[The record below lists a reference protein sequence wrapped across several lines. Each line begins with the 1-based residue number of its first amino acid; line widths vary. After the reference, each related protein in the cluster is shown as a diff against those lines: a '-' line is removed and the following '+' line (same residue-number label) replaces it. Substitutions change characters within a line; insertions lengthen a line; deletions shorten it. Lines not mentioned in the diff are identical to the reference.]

1 MGSRA
6 SRSWSGRPTG
16 LVVAGAGIARSL
28 VVAVFVFGVVVVVG
42 VGGTAVLSARQRP
55 RISPHEIHE
64 FDAGGCH
71 VTFNYGRPSKR
82 GRQIWGGLVPWGH
95 WWMPGA
101 DEATIV
107 TTSKAITLE
116 GLAVPAGS
124 HTLYMLPDASASE
137 LVVSNEVGQFHTQYH
152 PDRNLGQVRLA
163 LKHLDAPL
171 GPVEEMTFTVEP
183 EASGGR
189 LTLSWDDRAYSAG
202 FVVR

>member
-1 MGSRA
+1 VGSRA
-6 SRSWSGRPTG
+6 SDWLPGRPTVP
-16 LVVAGAGIARSL
+16 VVVG
-28 VVAVFVFGVVVVVG
+28 AVFGLSFVVVVSLVA
-42 VGGTAVLSARQRP
+42 GGTAAWSARQRP

-82 GRQIWGGLVPWGH
+82 GREIWGGLVPWGH

-101 DEATIV
+101 DEATII

-116 GLAVPAGS
+116 GLTVPAGS
-124 HTLYMLPDASASE
+124 HTLYMLPDESASD

-152 PDRNLGQVRLA
+152 PERNLGQVKLA
-163 LKHLDAPL
+163 LRHLDS
-171 GPVEEMTFTVEP
+171 PVEEMTFAVEP

-189 LTLSWDDRAYSAG
+189 LTLSWDDRAYWVS

>member
-1 MGSRA
+1 MREPA
-6 SRSWSGRPTG
+6 SHWQLEGPTRP
-16 LVVAGAGIARSL
+16 
-28 VVAVFVFGVVVVVG
+28 VVVG
-42 VGGTAVLSARQRP
+42 AVLVFSLLVAVVLVAGGTAALSVRQRP

-101 DEATIV
+101 DEATII
-107 TTSKAITLE
+107 TTSKAIALE

-124 HTLYMLPDASASE
+124 HTLYLLPDEAGSN

-152 PDRNLGQVRLA
+152 PDRNLGQVKLA
-163 LKHLDAPL
+163 LKHLEPAL
-171 GPVEEMTFTVEP
+171 EVEEMTFTVEP

-189 LTLSWDDRAYSAG
+189 LILSWDDRAYSAG

>member
-1 MGSRA
+1 VRAAEGSSAVGSRA
-6 SRSWSGRPTG
+6 RRWLPGRLAGPVALGAAIG
-16 LVVAGAGIARSL
+16 LSHLVAAGVVAGGAAS
-28 VVAVFVFGVVVVVG
+28 V
-42 VGGTAVLSARQRP
+42 SMRQRP
-55 RISPHEIHE
+55 RVSPHEIHE

-71 VTFNYGRPSKR
+71 VSFTYGRPSKR

-101 DEATIV
+101 DEATII
-107 TTSKAITLE
+107 TTSRAITLA

-124 HTLYMLPDASASE
+124 HTLYMLPDESASD

-152 PDRNLGQVRLA
+152 PDRNLGQVKLA
-163 LKHLDAPL
+163 LRHLDS
-171 GPVEEMTFTVEP
+171 PVEEMTFAVEP

-189 LTLSWDDRAYSAG
+189 LTLSWDDRVYWAS

>member
-1 MGSRA
+1 VGSHA
-6 SRSWSGRPTG
+6 SRWLQGRLTAP
-16 LVVAGAGIARSL
+16 
-28 VVAVFVFGVVVVVG
+28 VVVG
-42 VGGTAVLSARQRP
+42 VAFGLSLLVVVGLVAGGSAAWSGRQRP

-82 GRQIWGGLVPWGH
+82 GRQIWGELVRWGH

-101 DEATIV
+101 DEATII

-124 HTLYMLPDASASE
+124 HTLYMLPDESASE
-137 LVVSNEVGQFHTQYH
+137 LVLSNEVGQFHTQYH
-152 PDRNLGQVRLA
+152 PERNLGQVKLA
-163 LKHLDAPL
+163 LTHLDS
-171 GPVEEMTFTVEP
+171 PVEEMTFTVES

-189 LTLSWDDRAYSAG
+189 LTLSWDDRAYWAS

>member
-1 MGSRA
+1 MGARTSH
-6 SRSWSGRPTG
+6 WLSGRPTG
-16 LVVAGAGIARSL
+16 PVVAGAVLALSL
-28 VVAVFVFGVVVVVG
+28 VMAVVLVVLG
-42 VGGTAVLSARQRP
+42 AGGTAVLSARQRP

-107 TTSKAITLE
+107 TTSKAIVLE
-116 GLAVPAGS
+116 GLAVPAGN
-124 HTLYMLPDASASE
+124 HTLYLLPGESASD

-152 PDRNLGQVRLA
+152 PDRNLGQVKLA
-163 LKHLDAPL
+163 MKHLDSPV
-171 GPVEEMTFTVEP
+171 GPVEEMTFSVEP

-189 LTLSWDDRAYSAG
+189 LILSWDDRAYSAG